1 MNTAETSGSQ
11 TPESEGPE
19 EAAEEA
25 NSEEEPKEVAGEEAA
40 EAEAAANDGPSEL
53 EALKDR
59 LLRAVAETENV
70 RRRAEREKEETAKFA
85 ISNFARD
92 LLPVADNLG
101 RTLDNIP
108 EQMREDESMKAFLEG
123 VELTGRELAKAFEK
137 HGITHVHP
145 EGEKFDHNL
154 HQAMFEVED
163 DEKPHGTVTQVVQ
176 SGYVIEN
183 RLLRPA
189 MVGVSKSSGDKNVE
203 PGDEIDVEA

>member
-1 MNTAETSGSQ
+1 MNTADTSESQ

-19 EAAEEA
+19 EAADEGVT
-25 NSEEEPKEVAGEEAA
+25 EEESLEAA
-40 EAEAAANDGPSEL
+40 EAEDAASEEPSEI
-53 EALKDR
+53 EMLKDR

-101 RTLDNIP
+101 LTLDNIP
-108 EQMREDESMKAFLEG
+108 DRLREDETMKAFLEG
-123 VELTGRELAKAFEK
+123 VELTGRELVKAFEK
-137 HGITHVHP
+137 HGITHIHP

-189 MVGVSKSSGDKNVE
+189 MVGVSKSSVEKNAE